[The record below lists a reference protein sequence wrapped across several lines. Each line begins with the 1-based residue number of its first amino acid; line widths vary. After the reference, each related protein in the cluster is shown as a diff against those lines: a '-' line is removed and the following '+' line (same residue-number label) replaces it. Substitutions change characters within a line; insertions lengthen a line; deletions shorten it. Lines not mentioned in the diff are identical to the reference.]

1 MRISAAALS
10 GHNLRIEHFPRSDEA
25 HRVQGIVTYVRKFAH
40 AVQDDLCNMHVN
52 GRATGPELAQ
62 PSTSGGR
69 ITATYRDEYVQETK
83 RGNHHEAV
91 EERDRKVPSTT
102 SDVGDVALAIVSAV
116 QQIVPVVV
124 LQAKP
129 PPQLTGASEEDGQ
142 LVMSGGP
149 TVATRNMARS
159 AVGKSR
165 KLAWVVITPS
175 SFTFQ
180 KNFMPMT
187 AYTDMISSSNPPTFT
202 MEDIDAAVAS
212 RIALIP
218 LNIFMVLINLKSLI
232 ATRETRATLMT
243 VAFILSDAADAI
255 ETTTTTR
262 SMTLLGSLKYL
273 LQVAPIADR
282 LLLTA
287 R

>member
-1 MRISAAALS
+1 
-10 GHNLRIEHFPRSDEA
+10 
-25 HRVQGIVTYVRKFAH
+25 
-40 AVQDDLCNMHVN
+40 MHVN
-52 GRATGPELAQ
+52 GRATGPDLAQ
-62 PSTSGGR
+62 PSTSGAR
-69 ITATYRDEYVQETK
+69 NAATYRDEYVQETK
-83 RGNHHEAV
+83 GGNHHEAV

-116 QQIVPVVV
+116 QQIVPVVF

-129 PPQLTGASEEDGQ
+129 PPQLTGASEEDRQ
-142 LVMSGGP
+142 LAMSGGP
-149 TVATRNMARS
+149 TVATRNMARR

-187 AYTDMISSSNPPTFT
+187 AYTDMISTSNPPTFT

-212 RIALIP
+212 RIFFIP
-218 LNIFMVLINLKSLI
+218 RNIFMVLINLKSLI

-243 VAFILSDAADAI
+243 VAFMLLDAADAI

>member
-1 MRISAAALS
+1 VLLLFGRHGNAS
-10 GHNLRIEHFPRSDEA
+10 PYSDEN
-25 HRVQGIVTYVRKFAH
+25 VQKTK
-40 AVQDDLCNMHVN
+40 
-52 GRATGPELAQ
+52 
-62 PSTSGGR
+62 PS
-69 ITATYRDEYVQETK
+69 QENK
-83 RGNHHEAV
+83 RV
-91 EERDRKVPSTT
+91 EEHDGKVPSTT
-102 SDVGDVALAIVSAV
+102 SDVGDVALAIDSAV
-116 QQIVPVVV
+116 QQIVPVVF

-129 PPQLTGASEEDGQ
+129 PPQLTGASEEDGP
-142 LVMSGGP
+142 LAMSGGP

-243 VAFILSDAADAI
+243 VAFMLSDAADTM
-255 ETTTTTR
+255 ETTTTRR
-262 SMTLLGSLKYL
+262 SMTWLGSLRYL
-273 LQVAPIADR
+273 IARWPDR
-282 LLLTA
+282 RSAATD